1 MCHRKKVNKSNKMK
15 TIQSIQSL
23 NLLISIKFS
32 AFFKKMEHFS
42 KGRGSPVDAGGG
54 EAGEVDPQA
63 GR

>member
-1 MCHRKKVNKSNKMK
+1 MK